1 MYLVK
6 GNPYSFLRIYPRDLA
21 QTLSLHYEIVN
32 KKIIDQKHLYF
43 HINTE
48 ETLETGEV
56 NNRKLYG

>member
-1 MYLVK
+1 MYLVQGK
-6 GNPYSFLRIYPRDLA
+6 PYSFLRIYPRDLA

-32 KKIIDQKHLYF
+32 KIIIDQKHLYF

-56 NNRKLYG
+56 INRKLYG

>member
-1 MYLVK
+1 MYLVQ

-21 QTLSLHYEIVN
+21 QTLSLHYKIVN

-48 ETLETGEV
+48 ETLATGAAISK
-56 NNRKLYG
+56 KLYG

>member
-1 MYLVK
+1 MYLVQ

-32 KKIIDQKHLYF
+32 KNIIDQKHLYF

-48 ETLETGEV
+48 ETLETGEPI
-56 NNRKLYG
+56 NRRLYG

>member
-1 MYLVK
+1 MYLAQ

-32 KKIIDQKHLYF
+32 KKIIDQKHFYF

-48 ETLETGEV
+48 ETLETGEAI
-56 NNRKLYG
+56 NRRLYG

>member
-1 MYLVK
+1 MHLDQ

-56 NNRKLYG
+56 INRKLYG